1 LATICEGTHFG
12 YAGVCQQVPFAKLSQ
27 CLFHFLIIASLIA
40 TRAGLRQRCE
50 GSHLGVA
57 CSSRTKVRPFDY
69 HFLIMA
75 SLVATCAELRT
86 RCEGN
91 RLGVACSSITMF
103 LSPPYHLPII
113 ASLIATRAGLRKRCE
128 ESHLGVAGGSPCDF
142 LAVSLAFPYHGLAG
156 CHKCRI

>member
-1 LATICEGTHFG
+1 MLVFANKSLLPNYHNVFSISLPVDMCE
-12 YAGVCQQVPFAKLSQ
+12 L
-27 CLFHFLIIASLIA
+27 
-40 TRAGLRQRCE
+40 
-50 GSHLGVA
+50 
-57 CSSRTKVRPFDY
+57 PFDY

-91 RLGVACSSITMF
+91 RLGVACSSITMC